1 MTEVEVSSRP
11 VPATS
16 QSAESSLAANH
27 LLQQIPLTASPLIQL
42 PTAVTLPYSYQ
53 SLPLG
58 LPHPSTAPV
67 PPTNGEGPPP
77 EGAGYIT
84 SPSGNVSQTPEAIIH
99 SCHALIQHLQNQKSS
114 AEQVWRDWE
123 KSIEDRDLM
132 EKRRV
137 APGYL
142 DTGIQILEPTRK
154 TFNASDNESQQVTKG
169 GSGGEQGSTEAGDEL
184 DRVFGKMV
192 M

>member
-1 MTEVEVSSRP
+1 MHDRGG
-11 VPATS
+11 TS
-16 QSAESSLAANH
+16 H

-67 PPTNGEGPPP
+67 PPANGEVPLP

-99 SCHALIQHLQNQKSS
+99 SCHALIQYLQSQKSS
-114 AEQVWRDWE
+114 AEQAWRDWE

-154 TFNASDNESQQVTKG
+154 AVNTSESEPQQVTGRG
-169 GSGGEQGSTEAGDEL
+169 GGDEQRSTEAGDEL
-184 DRVFGKMV
+184 DRVFGKMA